1 MNPTT
6 QQPTPAALAGIR
18 VVEFGPYVAL
28 PLTGRILGSLGAEVI
43 KVETNK
49 VLDEM
54 AFIPAWSRGAGQPE
68 YQRGK
73 RRITLDVR
81 TAAGRDLMLEL
92 AAISDVFMTN
102 FRRNVLDRW
111 GIDFP
116 AIRQRRP
123 DAVIMWQTGLG
134 GHGPYYTYK
143 SFGILVQHLSGVS
156 LMTGL
161 PDEPPGVVNTSY
173 SDYHTGV
180 FQPAAVIAALMR
192 RRLTGKTATM
202 ESSIFKSGVATGGPA
217 LLDYQV
223 NAGRLPQRRG
233 NRDAWAVPHNVYPCA
248 PMPGDPDHN
257 QPDHDRY
264 IAIAVSD
271 DDQWQRF
278 RSAMGDPAWA
288 AAPEYATR
296 IARRRNEDDLDAAIA
311 DWTRPQDAAVLM
323 DTLQAAGVPA
333 AIVSQ
338 GQDLHDSAHLQSR
351 NFYRDTQYW
360 EAERGVKATEWAEGS
375 SVSWAIPAR
384 MSETPIA
391 FGEYRNIGADNAYVF
406 GELLGM
412 PAGEIAQL
420 EDDGVIY

>member
-1 MNPTT
+1 MTSASADMPS
-6 QQPTPAALAGIR
+6 ALTGIR

-68 YQRGK
+68 YQRAK

-81 TAAGRDLMLEL
+81 TEAGRDLMLEL
-92 AAISDVFMTN
+92 VRISDVFMTN

-116 AIRQRRP
+116 EIRRQRP
-123 DAVIMWQTGLG
+123 DAIIMWQTGLG

-161 PDEPPGVVNTSY
+161 PDDPPGVVNTSY

-180 FQPAAVIAALMR
+180 FQPAGIIAALMR
-192 RRLTGKTATM
+192 RRLTGKTATL

-223 NAGRLPQRRG
+223 NGRSPQRRG
-233 NRDAWAVPHNVYPCA
+233 NRDEWAAPHGVYPCA
-248 PMPGDPDHN
+248 GE
-257 QPDHDRY
+257 DRY
-264 IAIAVSD
+264 IAIAVAD
-271 DDQWQRF
+271 DEQW
-278 RSAMGDPAWA
+278 RSLRKAMADPAWA
-288 AAPEYATR
+288 TAPEYETR
-296 IARRRNEDDLDAAIA
+296 IGRRRNEAALDAAIA
-311 DWTRPQDAAVLM
+311 GWTRTQDAATLM
-323 DTLQAAGVPA
+323 DDLQAAGVPA
-333 AIVSQ
+333 GIVSQ
-338 GQDLHDSAHLQSR
+338 GQDLHDSNHLKSR
-351 NFYRDTQYW
+351 NFYQDTRYW
-360 EAERGVKATEWAEGS
+360 EAERGIKATEWVEGE
-375 SVSWAIPAR
+375 SVSWSIPAR
-384 MSETPIA
+384 MPETPIA
-391 FGEYRNIGADNAYVF
+391 FGKYSNIGEDNDYVF

-412 PAGEIAQL
+412 PAGEIERL
-420 EDDGVIY
+420 ESAGVIY